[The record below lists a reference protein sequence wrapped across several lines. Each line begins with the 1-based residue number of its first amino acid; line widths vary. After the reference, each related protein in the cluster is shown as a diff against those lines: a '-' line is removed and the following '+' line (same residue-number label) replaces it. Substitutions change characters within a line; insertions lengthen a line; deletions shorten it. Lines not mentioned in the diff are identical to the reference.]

1 MERNWD
7 RIYIQHGK
15 KRPTRMFVHST
26 RRGVFKAMGQTARV
40 QGLGRPGQDWQPGMP
55 ITDGQFA
62 VMVETM
68 GEIISHLFSLL
79 GNGVW

>member
-1 MERNWD
+1 MKGCFFKAWQEKA
-7 RIYIQHGK
+7 HK
-15 KRPTRMFVHST
+15 EAMFVHST
-26 RRGVFKAMGQTARV
+26 RRGVFEAMGQTARA

-68 GEIISHLFSLL
+68 GEIISPLFSLL